1 MRIHSIELARASRAY
16 GLRLIR
22 QAPATTGA
30 SRPSPA
36 ARAPD
41 QLVGASVR
49 EPVTFDSHHPARTT
63 PPAVLPLYTRAADMV
78 EVATVIHLGRSVD
91 LTG

>member
-1 MRIHSIELARASRAY
+1 MIHPGKIAC
-16 GLRLIR
+16 GLRESVG
-22 QAPATTGA
+22 QAFGLPFV
-30 SRPSPA
+30 
-36 ARAPD
+36 APPR
-41 QLVGASVR
+41 G
-49 EPVTFDSHHPARTT
+49 ARTT